1 MTTLFDSTTTVK
13 AELSKQKYIA
23 SDEIATIVYLSQKL
37 EKPLLA
43 EGPAGVGKTELAK
56 AIASATGRELIRL
69 QCYEGLD
76 ESKALYEWEYSKQLL
91 YTQLLRDK
99 LNDTLGKAESLAE
112 AADKLANEEDV
123 FFSNRF
129 LLQRPLLKAI
139 LSDKPTVLLIDEIDR
154 ADAEFEAFLLEILSD
169 FQVSVP
175 ELGTLTAKHKP
186 FVVLTSNNTR
196 ELSEALKRRCLYLFI
211 DYPNL
216 QEELAVVRLKVPDL
230 NPKLA
235 QQAVEFVQKLRKAD
249 MRKSPSISETLD
261 WANALVALN
270 ASNLDKDVLEDTLSV
285 LLKHEADLQKAKRQ
299 LMSPPPQ
306 QQKPREITMKTLEGF
321 LEINFCVGARFPR
334 PVFIGRGDPAPTR
347 NVHYGIPNLTVNC
360 SVACQRGARVSGG
373 IAEAFSAVDL
383 MGIQNREEFRLSLR
397 ATLIKDLKDIATF
410 DKLFPLFFGSGQ
422 PPMMGGN
429 PSDDMTPE
437 EAQMLAEALRQFAE
451 NLRQRMERL
460 MSGDQ
465 LSRAELEALGQLS
478 RIESGGQSQLSK
490 LDGAAHDA
498 CDGVP

>member
-1 MTTLFDSTTTVK
+1 MSNPFETTSTVK
-13 AELSKQKYIA
+13 TALSAQQYIA
-23 SDEIATIVYLSQKL
+23 SDEISTIVYLAGKL
-37 EKPLLA
+37 GKPLLT

-56 AIASATGRELIRL
+56 AIASATGCELIRL

-99 LNDTLGKAESLAE
+99 LNDTVGKAGSLAE

-139 LSDKPTVLLIDEIDR
+139 LCDEPTVLLIDEIDR
-154 ADAEFEAFLLEILSD
+154 ADAEFEAFLLEVLSD

-175 ELGTLTAKHKP
+175 ELGTLVAKHRP
-186 FVVLTSNNTR
+186 FVILTSNNTR

-211 DYPNL
+211 DYPSL

-261 WANALVALN
+261 WANALLALN
-270 ASNLDKDVLEDTLSV
+270 ASNLDKATLEDTLSV

-299 LMSPPPQ
+299 LTSPPPQ
-306 QQKPREITMKTLEGF
+306 QPKQRNYDEYG
-321 LEINFCVGARFPR
+321 RF
-334 PVFIGRGDPAPTR
+334 
-347 NVHYGIPNLTVNC
+347 
-360 SVACQRGARVSGG
+360 SG
-373 IAEAFSAVDL
+373 
-383 MGIQNREEFRLSLR
+383 N
-397 ATLIKDLKDIATF
+397 
-410 DKLFPLFFGSGQ
+410 
-422 PPMMGGN
+422 
-429 PSDDMTPE
+429 
-437 EAQMLAEALRQFAE
+437 
-451 NLRQRMERL
+451 
-460 MSGDQ
+460 
-465 LSRAELEALGQLS
+465 
-478 RIESGGQSQLSK
+478 
-490 LDGAAHDA
+490 
-498 CDGVP
+498 